1 MNPFKFTRGR
11 ASHEYTSTGIDFG
24 SFNVKLV
31 KLRLNKESAELL
43 ELAVESGRVDTLEV
57 LKKITRSQDIK
68 RVNTSFSGPATLIR
82 YVNFPRMSDNELK
95 QALKFEAQKHIP
107 FNVSEV
113 NLDACILN
121 NDLPDNKMLVLL
133 AAVKKDS
140 VKERLK
146 LFENSGLIANL
157 IDLDSLALIN
167 AFNFN
172 YPADGSLK
180 QKAIA
185 LLNIGASLTN
195 LNILEEGLPRLS
207 RDLHLGGN
215 NFTQKLS
222 DLIGVDTVIAE
233 GLKLKPDQEHLAK
246 ITAGVESVLANLA
259 SEIRISFDYYE
270 SQCVSS
276 VEKIFLSG
284 GGSLFPGFKD
294 MLANLLGIEVEHW
307 DPLKRIQL
315 AANIDTQKAKS
326 ASGYLAI
333 AVGLA
338 LRQVKRR

>member
-1 MNPFKFTRGR
+1 MNLFKFTKSRV
-11 ASHEYTSTGIDFG
+11 SSEHTSIGIDFG

-31 KLRLNKESAELL
+31 KLRLSKDSAELL
-43 ELAVESGRVDTLEV
+43 ELGIESVGVDTLEV
-57 LKKITRSQDIK
+57 LNKITRSQDVK
-68 RVNTSFSGPATLIR
+68 RLNSSFSGPATLIR
-82 YVNFPRMSDNELK
+82 YVNFPRMSYSELK
-95 QALKFEAQKHIP
+95 QSLKFEAQKHIP

-113 NLDACILN
+113 NLDACILK
-121 NDLPDNKMLVLL
+121 NDLSDNKMLVLL

-140 VKERLK
+140 IKQRLK
-146 LFENSGLIANL
+146 LIEDSGLIANL
-157 IDLDSLALIN
+157 FDLDSLALIN

-185 LLNIGASLTN
+185 LLNVGASLSN
-195 LNILEEGLPRLS
+195 LNILDEGLPRLS

-222 DLIGVDTVIAE
+222 DLLGVETVIAE
-233 GLKLKPDQEHLAK
+233 GLKLKPEQEHLAK
-246 ITAGVESVLANLA
+246 ITAGIESVLANLA
-259 SEIRISFDYYE
+259 SEIRTSFDYYE
-270 SQCVSS
+270 SQCVNS

-315 AANIDTQKAKS
+315 APNIDSQKAKS

-338 LRQVKRR
+338 LRQGKR